1 MLFKDISVLSEDFT
15 LAENMDVRT
24 EGARIVSVVKTGAPA
39 EGAGAPAE
47 GTGAPGEGAGAPGEG
62 AAGPSGHSAERVID
76 GRGKL
81 LMPGFYNLH
90 THMAMNLMRGYGEN
104 MPLMDWL
111 EKKVFQF
118 EDRLTGPDCY
128 IATLLGMAE
137 GFAHGVVSS
146 SDQYFFSEDS
156 VRAAVESGGK
166 INASRGL
173 SYFDEILDLTGFG
186 PYQESRKLF
195 GDFHDT
201 YDGRIRV
208 DIALHAEYTA
218 TPGLIEAVAG
228 LVKETGAPLHVHI
241 SETRSEHE
249 ECKARNGG
257 RTPVRVIADSGAFEG
272 GGIAAH
278 CVWVEEEDADIMKEK
293 GVTVVSCPVSNM
305 KLASGIARVPLLLE
319 KGINVALGTDGT
331 ASNNS
336 LNFFEEIKL
345 LALSAKV
352 RFGDPTLITPVE
364 ALFAAT
370 RAGAL
375 AQGRDDCGIIREGF
389 RADMI
394 VLDLASPSLNP
405 VYDIANALVYAAS
418 SRDILM
424 TVADGCI
431 VYEGGSFPTVD
442 LERVI
447 ADTKKARARILGTL
461 SEGSA

>member
-1 MLFKDISVLSEDFT
+1 MLFRDISVLREDFT

-24 EGARIVSVVKTGAPA
+24 EGAFIAAITKTGAP
-39 EGAGAPAE
+39 GA
-47 GTGAPGEGAGAPGEG
+47 AG
-62 AAGPSGHSAERVID
+62 AGPSGEGDGRVID

-90 THMAMNLMRGYGEN
+90 THMPMNLMRGYGEN

-111 EKKVFQF
+111 EKKIFPF
-118 EDRLTGPDCY
+118 EDRFTGDDCY
-128 IATLLGMAE
+128 NAALLGMAE
-137 GFAHGVVSS
+137 GFAHGIVSS
-146 SDQYFFSEDS
+146 SDHYFFCEDI

-166 INASRGL
+166 LNASRGL
-173 SYFDEILDLTGFG
+173 SFFDEILDLAGFR
-186 PYQESRKLF
+186 PYQESKKLF
-195 GDFHDT
+195 QDFHDT
-201 YDGRIRV
+201 HEGRIRV

-228 LVKETGAPLHVHI
+228 LSRETGAPLHVHV
-241 SETRSEHE
+241 SETRGEHE

-257 RTPVRVIADSGAFEG
+257 RTPMRVIADSGAFDNG
-272 GGIAAH
+272 GVAAH
-278 CVWVEEEDADIMKEK
+278 CVWVEEGDADIMKEK
-293 GVTVVSCPVSNM
+293 GVTAASCPVSNM

-319 KGINVALGTDGT
+319 KGVSVALGTDGM

-345 LALSAKV
+345 LALSAKA
-352 RFGDPTLITPVE
+352 RFGDPTLITPGE

-375 AQGRDDCGIIREGF
+375 AQGRDDCGFVREGF

-394 VLDLASPSLNP
+394 VADLASPSLNP
-405 VYDIANALVYAAS
+405 VHDIANALVYAAS

-424 TVADGCI
+424 TVVDGLA
-431 VYEGGSFPTVD
+431 VYEGGAFPTVD
-442 LERVI
+442 LER
-447 ADTKKARARILGTL
+447 AAAAASQARARILGEL
-461 SEGSA
+461 SGGSA